1 MADATPPAELTP
13 EQAANTMASKRFVV
27 LLVLV
32 SVVGVVVSFAT
43 WGFLELIDQ
52 ITKELYTHLP
62 NALGYHHGPPVW
74 WPLPI
79 LGIAGVIVALAITRL
94 PGNGGHIPAR
104 GLAAGQPPT
113 VAELPG
119 IVLAGL
125 VAVGFGVVLGPEAPL
140 MALGPGLAL
149 MAIRLVRRDT
159 PPDTLTLVAATGAFA
174 ALSFLFVSPLVAA
187 VLVIEVTAIGGARL
201 PLVLVPGLM
210 ASGIGSLLAIGLGS
224 WSGLNRGDIALG
236 SLPVPPFSHPTVAQ
250 FGWTIALALLIAV
263 IAQLIMRGGLF
274 THKVSAPR
282 PLLVLPVIGLIVAGL
297 AIAFSQAT
305 GKGVDQVLFSGQS
318 GLPGLVAQAG
328 TWSLSALA
336 LLLVFKGLAYGLSL
350 GSFRGGPTFPAIF
363 LGAAGGIMASH
374 LPGFALTPA
383 VAVGMGAAVASV
395 LRLPLSAVV
404 LATLMTI
411 KGGTGDEPLIIVGVV
426 VAYLATL
433 AISRLAPHTPA
444 PEQGPA
450 AATRGPGA
458 TAAAPADAGQPA

>member
-1 MADATPPAELTP
+1 MTARAMEFTESDEHVMLRASVRQIAASFGHEYFHERAVTGGKTEELWQAVAGPGFLSVHLPEEHGGGGGGMSELVVVSEELATQGCPL
-13 EQAANTMASKRFVV
+13 

-210 ASGIGSLLAIGLGS
+210 ASGIGSLLVSSRSEEMADAS
-224 WSGLNRGDIALG
+224 
-236 SLPVPPFSHPTVAQ
+236 PVAQ
-250 FGWTIALALLIAV
+250 
-263 IAQLIMRGGLF
+263 QLVYVTDRRGAREVWITSMAESWDRPLF
-274 THKVSAPR
+274 T
-282 PLLVLPVIGLIVAGL
+282 
-297 AIAFSQAT
+297 AT
-305 GKGVDQVLFSGQS
+305 V
-318 GLPGLVAQAG
+318 
-328 TWSLSALA
+328 
-336 LLLVFKGLAYGLSL
+336 
-350 GSFRGGPTFPAIF
+350 
-363 LGAAGGIMASH
+363 
-374 LPGFALTPA
+374 GFACHGLDRR
-383 VAVGMGAAVASV
+383 GAGH
-395 LRLPLSAVV
+395 RL
-404 LATLMTI
+404 LA
-411 KGGTGDEPLIIVGVV
+411 GH
-426 VAYLATL
+426 
-433 AISRLAPHTPA
+433 R
-444 PEQGPA
+444 QG
-450 AATRGPGA
+450 RGPGA
-458 TAAAPADAGQPA
+458 VLRPEWASRARSPGRNVVAIGARITAGLQRPGLRAVAGQFPGWTHFPRDISGRRRRHHGLPPAGVRAHSSCGRGNGRRRGVGAEAAPLRRGAGHIDDDQGRHRR